1 MAGTQRY
8 WNGTE
13 WTDRTAPVDIKTPT
27 SSEALTTIGWICALL
42 VPIAGFVI
50 GCILAAQR
58 QRHGVTLIV
67 VSLISAAVW
76 VRALMNGYLAS

>member
-1 MAGTQRY
+1 MANTQRY
-8 WNGTE
+8 WDGE
-13 WTDRTAPVDIKTPT
+13 KWTDHTAPVDNKP

-42 VPIAGFVI
+42 VPVAGFVI

-76 VRALMNGYLAS
+76 VRALMNGYLSS